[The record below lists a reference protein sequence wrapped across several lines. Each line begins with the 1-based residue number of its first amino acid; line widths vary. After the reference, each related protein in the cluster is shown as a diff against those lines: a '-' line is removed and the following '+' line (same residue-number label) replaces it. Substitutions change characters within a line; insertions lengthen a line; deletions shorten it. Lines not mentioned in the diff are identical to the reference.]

1 MLIDLKIK
9 NYALIEKLE
18 MSPSPVLNII
28 TGETGAGKSI
38 MLGAIGLLLG
48 NRADTKLL
56 FNQNEKCVIE
66 GVFDISS
73 YNLQELFTKED
84 LDFDNQCILRREISP
99 SGKSRAFVN
108 DTPVTLDVIRKIGEN
123 LMDIHS
129 QHDTL
134 QLGDTSYQ
142 LNILD
147 IYAGNTAA
155 MGNTTFDIY
164 AGNLSYLRN
173 YNESYRQY
181 KKLESDYRKLTD
193 QLAQAQKEHD
203 YHAFLLNELAEA
215 NLQENEQEEL
225 EEELKQ
231 LENAEDIKLKLT
243 QAVQSLTESE
253 FNITSSLKDT
263 AYLIGQL
270 AQFSAKYEELRTRTE
285 SCMIELNDIASEL
298 EDAERSTEADPQR
311 TEEVQERLNLIYT
324 LQRKHQVL
332 TIAELLEIQR
342 ELEDKV
348 GSVLNLDNAIASTE
362 KAMKQAEKEVHEKAA
377 VLSERRKAS
386 FDTFEQEL
394 YTLVADL
401 GMPNARIVIQH
412 NEVAPTATGTDDINI
427 LFSANKG
434 AQPQTLIKAA
444 SGGEFSRLMLSIKYM
459 LADKTA
465 LPTIVF
471 DEIDT
476 GISGEVAVKVG
487 KMMQQMAQKHQ
498 IIAISHLPQIAAQGN
513 SHYFVYKEDTAE
525 RTISRVRKLDEQ
537 ERVNEIAHM
546 IAGANPS
553 ANAYQSAKELL
564 SL

>member
-18 MSPSPVLNII
+18 MNPSPVLNII

-48 NRADTKLL
+48 NRADSKLL
-56 FNQNEKCVIE
+56 FNQEQKCVIE

-73 YNLQELFTKED
+73 YNLKEIFVAED

-123 LMDIHS
+123 LMDVHS

-147 IYAGNTAA
+147 VYAGNTSL
-155 MGNTTFDIY
+155 DIY
-164 AGNLSYLRN
+164 AGNLSYLKV
-173 YNESYRQY
+173 YHDTYRKY
-181 KKLESDYRKLTD
+181 KKLESDHKKLVD

-203 YHAFLLNELAEA
+203 YHAFLLNELEEA
-215 NLQENEQEEL
+215 NLQEGEQETL
-225 EEELKQ
+225 ESELKQ

-243 QAVQSLTESE
+243 QAVQYLTESE
-253 FNITSSLKDT
+253 FNITSALKDT
-263 AYLIGQL
+263 IYLIGQL
-270 AQFSAKYEELRTRTE
+270 SSFSPVYDELRTRTE
-285 SCMIELNDIASEL
+285 SCMIELNDIAGEL
-298 EDAERSTEADPQR
+298 EDAERNMEADPIR
-311 TEEVQERLNLIYT
+311 ATEVQERLDMIYT
-324 LQRKHQVL
+324 LQRKHQVSTL
-332 TIAELLEIQR
+332 AELQDIQR
-342 ELEDKV
+342 DLENRV
-348 GSVLNLDNAIASTE
+348 GSVVNLDAAIAKTQKAME
-362 KAMKQAEKEVHEKAA
+362 KAEKDVLEKAK

-386 FDTFEQEL
+386 FGKFEQEL
-394 YTLVADL
+394 YSLLAEL

-412 NEVAPTATGTDDINI
+412 NAILPSATGTDEISI

-434 AQPQTLIKAA
+434 AQPQSLSKAA
-444 SGGEFSRLMLSIKYM
+444 SGGEFSRLMLSVKYM

-498 IIAISHLPQIAAQGN
+498 IIAISHLPQIAAQGD
-513 SHYFVYKEDTAE
+513 SHYFVFKEDRE
-525 RTISRVRKLDEQ
+525 DRTISRVRKLDEQ
-537 ERVNEIAHM
+537 ERVDEIAHM

>member
-9 NYALIEKLE
+9 NYALIEQLE
-18 MSPSPVLNII
+18 MNPSPVLNII

-38 MLGAIGLLLG
+38 MLGAIGLLMG
-48 NRADTKLL
+48 NRADSKLL
-56 FNQNEKCVIE
+56 FSQEQKCVIE

-73 YNLQELFTKED
+73 YNLKELFASED
-84 LDFDNQCILRREISP
+84 LDFDDQCILRREISP

-108 DTPVTLDVIRKIGEN
+108 DTPVTLDVLRKLGDN

-147 IYAGNTAA
+147 VYAGNTSL
-155 MGNTTFDIY
+155 DIY
-164 AGNLSYLRN
+164 AGNLSYLKN
-173 YNESYRQY
+173 YNDTYRKYKALESEY
-181 KKLESDYRKLTD
+181 KKLTG
-193 QLAQAQKEHD
+193 QLAQAQKELD
-203 YHAFLLNELAEA
+203 YHTFLLNELEEA
-215 NLQENEQEEL
+215 NLQAEEQETL
-225 EEELKQ
+225 ENELKQ

-243 QAVQSLTESE
+243 QAVQYLSESE
-253 FNITSSLKDT
+253 FNITSALKDT
-263 AYLIGQL
+263 AYLLGQL
-270 AQFSAKYEELRTRTE
+270 AQFSPTYEALRTRTE
-285 SCMIELNDIASEL
+285 SCMIELNDVAGEL
-298 EDAERSTEADPQR
+298 EDAERKTEADPAR
-311 TEEVQERLNLIYT
+311 ASEVQERLNLLYT
-324 LQRKHQVL
+324 LQRKHQVQ
-332 TIAELLEIQR
+332 TNAELLGIQR
-342 ELEDKV
+342 ELEGKV
-348 GSVLNLDNAIASTE
+348 SSVLNLDTAIANTE
-362 KAMKQAEKEVHEKAA
+362 KAMLDAEKEMLDKAA
-377 VLSERRKAS
+377 ILSERRKSS
-386 FDTFEQEL
+386 FNKFEQEL
-394 YTLVADL
+394 YALLAEL

-412 NEVAPTATGTDDINI
+412 TAAAPSATGTDEISI

-434 AQPQTLIKAA
+434 AQPQSLVKAA
-444 SGGEFSRLMLSIKYM
+444 SGGEFSRLMLSVKYM

-513 SHYFVYKEDTAE
+513 AHYFVYKEDRE
-525 RTISRVRKLDEQ
+525 DRTISRVKRLNDA

-564 SL
+564 ALSL

>member
-18 MSPSPVLNII
+18 MNPSPVLNII

-38 MLGAIGLLLG
+38 MLGAIGLLMG
-48 NRADTKLL
+48 NRADSKLL
-56 FNQNEKCVIE
+56 FDQEQKCVIE

-73 YNLQELFTKED
+73 YNLKEFFVAED
-84 LDFDNQCILRREISP
+84 LDYDNQCIMRREISP

-108 DTPVTLDVIRKIGEN
+108 DTPVTLDVIRKLGEN

-147 IYAGNTAA
+147 VYAGNTSL
-155 MGNTTFDIY
+155 DIY
-164 AGNLSYLRN
+164 AGNLSFLKD
-173 YNESYRQY
+173 YNDTYRQY
-181 KKLESDYRKLTD
+181 KKLESDYRKLED
-193 QLAQAQKEHD
+193 QLAQAQKELD
-203 YHAFLLNELAEA
+203 YHTFLLNELEEA
-215 NLQENEQEEL
+215 NLQETEQEEM
-225 EEELKQ
+225 ESELKQ

-243 QAVQSLTESE
+243 QSVQYLTESE
-253 FNITSSLKDT
+253 FNITSALKDT
-263 AYLIGQL
+263 AHLIGHL
-270 AQFSAKYEELRTRTE
+270 AQFSPKYEELRSRTE

-298 EDAERSTEADPQR
+298 EDAERSTEADPER
-311 TEEVQERLNLIYT
+311 AAEVQERLNLIYT
-324 LQRKHQVL
+324 LQRKHQVQ
-332 TIAELLEIQR
+332 TNAELLELQR
-342 ELEDKV
+342 ELEGKV
-348 GSVLNLDNAIASTE
+348 GSVLNLDNAIASTK
-362 KAMKQAEKEVHEKAA
+362 KAMQVAEKEVMEKAA
-377 VLSERRKAS
+377 ILSERRKAS
-386 FDTFEQEL
+386 FGKFEKEL
-394 YTLVADL
+394 YTLLAEL

-412 NEVAPTATGTDDINI
+412 NETAPSATGTDEISI

-434 AQPQTLIKAA
+434 AQPQSLVKAA
-444 SGGEFSRLMLSIKYM
+444 SGGEFSRLMLCVKYM
-459 LADKTA
+459 LADKTS

-498 IIAISHLPQIAAQGN
+498 IIAISHLPQMAAQGDT
-513 SHYFVYKEDTAE
+513 HYFVYKEDTAE
-525 RTISRVRKLDEQ
+525 RTISRVRKLTEE

>member
-18 MSPSPVLNII
+18 MRPSPVLNII

-56 FNQNEKCVIE
+56 FKQDEKCVIE

-73 YNLQELFTKED
+73 YNLQELFAKED
-84 LDFDNQCILRREISP
+84 LDFDDQCILRREISP

-147 IYAGNTAA
+147 IYAGNTAS

-173 YNESYRQY
+173 YNESYRQF

-203 YHAFLLNELAEA
+203 YHAFLLNELVEA
-215 NLQENEQEEL
+215 GLQAKEQEEL

-253 FNITSSLKDT
+253 FNITSALKDT
-263 AYLIGQL
+263 VHLIGQL
-270 AQFSAKYEELRTRTE
+270 AQFSSKYEELRTRTE
-285 SCMIELNDIASEL
+285 SCMIELNDVSAEL

-362 KAMKQAEKEVHEKAA
+362 KAMKQAEKDVLEKAA
-377 VLSERRKAS
+377 TLSERRRAS
-386 FDTFEQEL
+386 FETFQQEL
-394 YTLVADL
+394 YVLVADL

-412 NEVAPTATGTDDINI
+412 SEVAPTATGTDDINI

-525 RTISRVRKLDEQ
+525 RTISRVRKLDEE

>member
-1 MLIDLKIK
+1 MLIELKIK

-18 MSPSPVLNII
+18 MQPSPVLNII

-38 MLGAIGLLLG
+38 MLGAIGLLMG
-48 NRADTKLL
+48 NRADSKLL
-56 FNQNEKCVIE
+56 FRQEEKCVIE
-66 GVFDISS
+66 GVFDISL
-73 YNLQELFTKED
+73 YNLQEFFSSED

-108 DTPVTLDVIRKIGEN
+108 DTPVTLDVLRKIGDN

-147 IYAGNTAA
+147 VYAGNTSL
-155 MGNTTFDIY
+155 DIY
-164 AGNLSYLRN
+164 AGNLSYLKN
-173 YNESYRQY
+173 YHESYRAY
-181 KKLESDYRKLTD
+181 KKLESDYKKLTD
-193 QLAQAQKEHD
+193 QLAQAQKELD
-203 YHAFLLNELAEA
+203 YHTFLLNELDEA
-215 NLQENEQEEL
+215 NLKEHEQEEL
-225 EEELKQ
+225 EADLKQ
-231 LENAEDIKLKLT
+231 LENAEDIKMKLT
-243 QAVQSLTESE
+243 QAVQYLTESE
-253 FNITSSLKDT
+253 FNITSALKDT
-263 AYLIGQL
+263 AQLISQL
-270 AQFSAKYEELRTRTE
+270 SSFSPKYEELRTRTE
-285 SCMIELNDIASEL
+285 SCMIELQDIAGEL
-298 EDAERSTEADPQR
+298 EDAERKTEADPAR

-324 LQRKHQVL
+324 LQRKHQVPD
-332 TIAELLEIQR
+332 IAGILEIQR
-342 ELEDKV
+342 DLEKKV
-348 GSVLNLDNAIASTE
+348 GSVLNLDAAIASTQKKLE
-362 KAMKQAEKEVHEKAA
+362 AAEKDVLKNAA
-377 VLSERRKAS
+377 KLSERRKAS
-386 FDTFEQEL
+386 FGTFEKEL
-394 YTLVADL
+394 YTLLAEL

-412 NEVAPTATGTDDINI
+412 NATPPTTTGTDEISI

-434 AQPQTLIKAA
+434 AQPQSLIKAA

-487 KMMQQMAQKHQ
+487 KMMKQMAQKHQ
-498 IIAISHLPQIAAQGN
+498 IISISHLPQIAAQGDA
-513 SHYFVYKEDTAE
+513 HYFVYKEDRE
-525 RTISRVRKLDEQ
+525 DRTISRVKQLTEQ
-537 ERVNEIAHM
+537 ERINEIAHM

>member
-9 NYALIEKLE
+9 NYALIEQLE
-18 MSPSPVLNII
+18 MNPSPVLNII

-48 NRADTKLL
+48 NRADSKLL
-56 FNQNEKCVIE
+56 FNQEQKCVIE
-66 GVFDISS
+66 GVFDISQ
-73 YNLQELFTKED
+73 YNLKEVFVAED
-84 LDFDNQCILRREISP
+84 LDFDEQCILRREISP

-108 DTPVTLDVIRKIGEN
+108 DTPVTLDVLRKIGEN

-134 QLGDTSYQ
+134 QLGDTSFQ

-147 IYAGNTAA
+147 IYAGNTSL
-155 MGNTTFDIY
+155 DIY
-164 AGNLSYLRN
+164 AGNLSYLKD
-173 YNESYRQY
+173 YNETYRRY
-181 KKLESDYRKLTD
+181 KKLEGDYKKLTD
-193 QLAQAQKEHD
+193 QLAQAQKELD
-203 YHAFLLNELAEA
+203 YNTFLLNELEEI
-215 NLQENEQEEL
+215 NLQQDEQEQL
-225 EEELKQ
+225 ETELKE

-253 FNITSSLKDT
+253 FNITSALKDT
-263 AYLIGQL
+263 VQLINQL
-270 AQFSAKYEELRTRTE
+270 AAFSPKYEELRTRTE
-285 SCMIELNDIASEL
+285 SCMIELNDVAGEL
-298 EDAERSTEADPQR
+298 EDAERRTEADPAR
-311 TEEVQERLNLIYT
+311 TTEVQERLNTIYT
-324 LQRKHQVL
+324 LQRKHQVQS
-332 TIAELLEIQR
+332 IAELLEIQR
-342 ELEDKV
+342 ELEGKV
-348 GSVLNLDNAIASTE
+348 GSVLNLDNALASTE
-362 KAMKQAEKEVHEKAA
+362 KAMKEAEKEMLEKAA

-386 FDTFEQEL
+386 FGQFEKEL
-394 YTLVADL
+394 YTLLAEL

-412 NEVAPTATGTDDINI
+412 KAAAPTATGTDEISI

-434 AQPQTLIKAA
+434 AQPQSLVKAA

-487 KMMQQMAQKHQ
+487 RMMQQMAQKHQ

-513 SHYFVYKEDTAE
+513 SHYFVYKHDTED
-525 RTISRVRKLDEQ
+525 RTISRVKKLSEK
-537 ERVNEIAHM
+537 ERVDEIAHM

-553 ANAYQSAKELL
+553 ASAYKSAKELL

>member
-9 NYALIEKLE
+9 NYALIEQLE
-18 MSPSPVLNII
+18 MHPSPVLNII

-56 FNQNEKCVIE
+56 FNQEQKCVIE
-66 GVFDISS
+66 GVFDISQ
-73 YNLQELFTKED
+73 YNLQEVFAAED
-84 LDFDNQCILRREISP
+84 LDFDNTCILRREISP

-123 LMDIHS
+123 LMDVHS

-147 IYAGNTAA
+147 IYAGNTSL
-155 MGNTTFDIY
+155 DIY
-164 AGNLSYLRN
+164 AGNLSYLKA
-173 YNESYRQY
+173 YSETYRTY
-181 KKLESDYRKLTD
+181 KKLESDYKKLED
-193 QLAQAQKEHD
+193 QLAQSQKELD
-203 YHAFLLNELAEA
+203 YNTFLLNEFEEA
-215 NLQENEQEEL
+215 KLEADEQESL

-243 QAVQSLTESE
+243 QAVQSLTESD
-253 FNITSSLKDT
+253 FNITSALKDT

-270 AQFSAKYEELRTRTE
+270 SQFSSKYDELRTRAE
-285 SCMIELNDIASEL
+285 SALIELNDIASEL
-298 EDAERSTEADPQR
+298 EDAERRTEADPQR
-311 TEEVQERLNLIYT
+311 TLEVQERLNMIYT
-324 LQRKHQVL
+324 LQRKHQVQ
-332 TIAELLEIQR
+332 TIAELLTIQE
-342 ELEDKV
+342 ELSTKV
-348 GSVLNLDNAIASTE
+348 GNVLNLDNAIAKTKKE
-362 KAMKQAEKEVHEKAA
+362 MDAAYQEVLKKAKE
-377 VLSERRKAS
+377 LSDRRRAS
-386 FDTFEQEL
+386 FQKFEQEL
-394 YTLVADL
+394 HDLVADL

-412 NEVAPTATGTDDINI
+412 KEAQPTATGTDEISI

-434 AQPQTLIKAA
+434 AQPQTLVKAA
-444 SGGEFSRLMLSIKYM
+444 SGGEFSRLMLSVKYM

-487 KMMQQMAQKHQ
+487 RMMQQMAQKHQ
-498 IIAISHLPQIAAQGN
+498 IIAISHLPQIAAQGDY
-513 SHYFVYKEDTAE
+513 HYFVYKEDRE
-525 RTISRVRKLDEQ
+525 DRTISRIKQLNDE

>member
-1 MLIDLKIK
+1 MLLDLKIK
-9 NYALIEKLE
+9 NYALIEQLE
-18 MSPSPVLNII
+18 MHPSQVLNII

-66 GVFDISS
+66 GVFDISQ
-73 YNLQELFTKED
+73 YNLKEIFD
-84 LDFDNQCILRREISP
+84 VEDIDFDTQCILRREITP

-147 IYAGNTAA
+147 VYAGNTSLDIYAGNT
-155 MGNTTFDIY
+155 
-164 AGNLSYLRN
+164 SYLKI
-173 YNESYRQY
+173 YNEAYRNY
-181 KKLESDYRKLTD
+181 KKLESEYKKLED
-193 QLAQAQKEHD
+193 QLAQSQKELD
-203 YHAFLLNELAEA
+203 YHTFLLNELEEA
-215 NLQENEQEEL
+215 KLVAQEQEAL

-231 LENAEDIKLKLT
+231 LENAEDIKTKLT
-243 QAVQSLTESE
+243 QAVQHLTESE
-253 FNITSSLKDT
+253 FNITSALKDT

-270 AQFSAKYEELRTRTE
+270 AQFSSKYEELRIRTE
-285 SCMIELNDIASEL
+285 SCMIELTDIAGEL
-298 EDAERSTEADPQR
+298 EDAERRTEADPQR
-311 TEEVQERLNLIYT
+311 ATEVQERLDLIYT
-324 LQRKHQVL
+324 LQRKHQVQ
-332 TIAELLEIQR
+332 TNAELLVIQE
-342 ELEDKV
+342 ELEQKV
-348 GSVLNLDNAIASTE
+348 GSVLNLDNAISKT
-362 KAMKQAEKEVHEKAA
+362 KKEMETAYQD
-377 VLSERRKAS
+377 VLQHAQKLSDRRKAA
-386 FDTFEQEL
+386 FEKFEQEL
-394 YTLVADL
+394 HDLVAEL

-412 NEVAPTATGTDDINI
+412 KNAAPSATGIDEVSI

-434 AQPQTLIKAA
+434 GTPQSLVKAA
-444 SGGEFSRLMLSIKYM
+444 SGGEFSRLMLSVKYM

-487 KMMQQMAQKHQ
+487 RMMQQMAQKHQ

-513 SHYFVYKEDTAE
+513 YHYFVYKEDRE
-525 RTISRVRKLDEQ
+525 DRTISKIKKLDDT

-553 ANAYQSAKELL
+553 ANAFESARELL

>member
-1 MLIDLKIK
+1 MLVDLKIK

-18 MSPSPVLNII
+18 MNPSPVLNII

-48 NRADTKLL
+48 NRADSKLL
-56 FNQNEKCVIE
+56 FKQDEKCVIE

-73 YNLQELFTKED
+73 YNLNELFLKED
-84 LDFDNQCILRREISP
+84 LDYDNQCILRREISP

-123 LMDIHS
+123 LMDVHS

-155 MGNTTFDIY
+155 MGNTTFDVY
-164 AGNLSYLRN
+164 AGNLSYLRK
-173 YNESYRQY
+173 YNEAYRQY
-181 KKLESDYRKLTD
+181 KKLESDFKKLTD

-203 YHAFLLNELAEA
+203 YHAFLLNELDEA
-215 NLQENEQEEL
+215 GLQEKEQEEL

-253 FNITSSLKDT
+253 FNITSALKDT
-263 AYLIGQL
+263 VHLIGQL
-270 AQFSAKYEELRTRTE
+270 AQFSSKYEELRTRTE
-285 SCMIELNDIASEL
+285 SCMIELNDIAGEL
-298 EDAERSTEADPQR
+298 GDADRNTEADPER
-311 TEEVQERLNLIYT
+311 TIEVQERLNLIYT
-324 LQRKHQVL
+324 LQRKHQVQ
-332 TIAELLEIQR
+332 TIAELLSIKR
-342 ELEDKV
+342 ELEEKV
-348 GSVLNLDNAIASTE
+348 GSVLNLDTAIANTE
-362 KAMKQAEKEVHEKAA
+362 AAMKKAEKDVKEKAA
-377 VLSERRKAS
+377 VLSERRRAS

-394 YTLVADL
+394 YVLVADL

-412 NEVAPTATGTDDINI
+412 NEVAPTPTGTDDINI

-525 RTISRVRKLDEQ
+525 RTISRVRKLNEE

>member
-9 NYALIEKLE
+9 NYALIEQLE
-18 MSPSPVLNII
+18 MNPSPVLNII

-38 MLGAIGLLLG
+38 MLGAIGLLMG
-48 NRADTKLL
+48 NRADSKLL
-56 FNQNEKCVIE
+56 FKQEEKCVIE
-66 GVFDISS
+66 GVFDITS
-73 YNLQELFTKED
+73 YNLHELFASED

-108 DTPVTLDVIRKIGEN
+108 DTPVTLDVLRKLGDN

-147 IYAGNTAA
+147 VYAGNTSL
-155 MGNTTFDIY
+155 DIY
-164 AGNLSYLRN
+164 AGNLSYLKD
-173 YNESYRQY
+173 YNDTYRTY
-181 KKLESDYRKLTD
+181 KKLEAEYKNLTG
-193 QLAQAQKEHD
+193 QLAQAQKELD
-203 YHAFLLNELAEA
+203 YHTFLLNELDEA
-215 NLQENEQEEL
+215 NLQEEEQEQL
-225 EEELKQ
+225 ENELKQ

-243 QAVQSLTESE
+243 QAVQYLSESE
-253 FNITSSLKDT
+253 FNITSALKDT
-263 AYLIGQL
+263 AYLLGQL
-270 AQFSAKYEELRTRTE
+270 ASFSPKYEELRTRTE
-285 SCMIELNDIASEL
+285 SCMIELSDVAGEL
-298 EDAERSTEADPQR
+298 EDAERKTEADPER
-311 TEEVQERLNLIYT
+311 ASEVQERLNLIYT
-324 LQRKHQVL
+324 LQRKHQVQS
-332 TIAELLEIQR
+332 IAGLLEIQR
-342 ELEDKV
+342 DLESKV
-348 GSVLNLDNAIASTE
+348 GSVLNLDNAIANTE
-362 KAMKQAEKEVHEKAA
+362 KAMQAAEKEMLEKAA
-377 VLSERRKAS
+377 ILSERRKSS
-386 FDTFEQEL
+386 FGKFEQEL
-394 YTLVADL
+394 YSLLAEL

-412 NEVAPTATGTDDINI
+412 TDAAPSATGTDEISI

-434 AQPQTLIKAA
+434 AQPQTLVKAA
-444 SGGEFSRLMLSIKYM
+444 SGGEFSRLMLSVKYM

-487 KMMQQMAQKHQ
+487 RMMQQMAQKHQ

-513 SHYFVYKEDTAE
+513 AHYFVYKEDRE
-525 RTISRVRKLDEQ
+525 DRTISRVKRLNEE

>member
-9 NYALIEKLE
+9 NYALIEQLE
-18 MSPSPVLNII
+18 MNPSPVLNII

-48 NRADTKLL
+48 NRADSKLL
-56 FNQNEKCVIE
+56 FNQEQKCVIE
-66 GVFDISS
+66 GVFDISQ
-73 YNLQELFTKED
+73 YNLKEVFTAED
-84 LDFDNQCILRREISP
+84 LDFDEQCILRREISP

-108 DTPVTLDVIRKIGEN
+108 DTPVTLDVLRKIGEN

-134 QLGDTSYQ
+134 QLGDTSFQ

-147 IYAGNTAA
+147 IYAGNTSL
-155 MGNTTFDIY
+155 DIY
-164 AGNLSYLRN
+164 AGNLSYLKD
-173 YNESYRQY
+173 YNETYRRY
-181 KKLESDYRKLTD
+181 KKLEGDYKKLTD
-193 QLAQAQKEHD
+193 QLAQAQKELD
-203 YHAFLLNELAEA
+203 YNTFLLNELEEI
-215 NLQENEQEEL
+215 NLQADEQEQL
-225 EEELKQ
+225 ETELKE

-243 QAVQSLTESE
+243 QAVQHLSESE
-253 FNITSSLKDT
+253 FNITSALKDT
-263 AYLIGQL
+263 AHLIGQL
-270 AQFSAKYEELRTRTE
+270 ALFSPKYEELRTRTE
-285 SCMIELNDIASEL
+285 SCMIELNDIAGEL
-298 EDAERSTEADPQR
+298 EDAERRTEADPAR
-311 TEEVQERLNLIYT
+311 TTEVQERLNVIYT
-324 LQRKHQVL
+324 LQRKHQVQ

-342 ELEDKV
+342 ELEGKV

-362 KAMKQAEKEVHEKAA
+362 KAMKEAEKAMLEKAA

-386 FDTFEQEL
+386 FGKFEQEL
-394 YTLVADL
+394 YILLAEL

-412 NEVAPTATGTDDINI
+412 KDAAPTATGTDEISI

-434 AQPQTLIKAA
+434 SAPQSLVKAA
-444 SGGEFSRLMLSIKYM
+444 SGGEFSRLMLSVKYM

-487 KMMQQMAQKHQ
+487 RMMQQMAQKHQ

-513 SHYFVYKEDTAE
+513 SHYFVYKEDRE
-525 RTISRVRKLDEQ
+525 DRTISRVKKLNEE

>member
-9 NYALIEKLE
+9 NYALIEQLE
-18 MSPSPVLNII
+18 MNPSPVLNII

-48 NRADTKLL
+48 NRADSKLL
-56 FNQNEKCVIE
+56 FNQEQKCVIE
-66 GVFDISS
+66 GVFDISQ
-73 YNLQELFTKED
+73 YNLKEVFVAED
-84 LDFDNQCILRREISP
+84 LDFDEQCILRREISP

-108 DTPVTLDVIRKIGEN
+108 DTPVTLDVLRKIGEN

-134 QLGDTSYQ
+134 QLGDTSFQ

-147 IYAGNTAA
+147 IYAGNTSL
-155 MGNTTFDIY
+155 DIY
-164 AGNLSYLRN
+164 AGNLSYLKD
-173 YNESYRQY
+173 YNETYRRY
-181 KKLESDYRKLTD
+181 KKLEGDYKKLTD
-193 QLAQAQKEHD
+193 QLAQAQKELD
-203 YHAFLLNELAEA
+203 YNTFLLNELEEI
-215 NLQENEQEEL
+215 NLQQDEQEQL
-225 EEELKQ
+225 ETELKE

-243 QAVQSLTESE
+243 QAVQYLTESE
-253 FNITSSLKDT
+253 FNITSALKDT
-263 AYLIGQL
+263 VQLINQL
-270 AQFSAKYEELRTRTE
+270 AAFSPKYEELRTRTE
-285 SCMIELNDIASEL
+285 SCMIELNDVAGEL
-298 EDAERSTEADPQR
+298 EDAERRTEADPAR
-311 TEEVQERLNLIYT
+311 TTEVQERLNTIYT
-324 LQRKHQVL
+324 LQRKHQVQ

-342 ELEDKV
+342 ELENKV
-348 GSVLNLDNAIASTE
+348 GSVLNLDNALSSTE
-362 KAMKQAEKEVHEKAA
+362 KAMKEAEKEMLEKAA
-377 VLSERRKAS
+377 VLSERRRAS
-386 FDTFEQEL
+386 FGQFEKEL
-394 YTLVADL
+394 YTLLAEL

-412 NEVAPTATGTDDINI
+412 KAAAPTATGTDEISI

-434 AQPQTLIKAA
+434 AQPQSLVKAA

-513 SHYFVYKEDTAE
+513 SHYFVYKHDTED
-525 RTISRVRKLDEQ
+525 RTISRIKKLSEK
-537 ERVNEIAHM
+537 ERVDEIAHM

-553 ANAYQSAKELL
+553 ASAYKSAKELL

>member
-9 NYALIEKLE
+9 NYALIEQLE
-18 MSPSPVLNII
+18 MNPSPVLNII

-48 NRADTKLL
+48 NRADSKLL
-56 FNQNEKCVIE
+56 FNQAQKCVIE
-66 GVFDISS
+66 GVFDISQ
-73 YNLQELFTKED
+73 YNLKEVFTAED
-84 LDFDNQCILRREISP
+84 LDFDEQCILRREISP

-108 DTPVTLDVIRKIGEN
+108 DTPVTLDVLRKIGEN

-134 QLGDTSYQ
+134 QLGDTSFQ

-147 IYAGNTAA
+147 IYAGNTSL
-155 MGNTTFDIY
+155 DIY
-164 AGNLSYLRN
+164 AGNLSYLKD
-173 YNESYRQY
+173 YNETYRRY
-181 KKLESDYRKLTD
+181 KKLEGDYKKLTD
-193 QLAQAQKEHD
+193 QLAQAQKELD
-203 YHAFLLNELAEA
+203 YNTFLLNELEEI
-215 NLQENEQEEL
+215 NLQEDEQEQL
-225 EEELKQ
+225 ETELKE

-243 QAVQSLTESE
+243 QAVQYLTESE
-253 FNITSSLKDT
+253 FNITSALKDT
-263 AYLIGQL
+263 VQLIGQL
-270 AQFSAKYEELRTRTE
+270 AAFSPKYEELRTRTE
-285 SCMIELNDIASEL
+285 SCMIELNDVAGEL
-298 EDAERSTEADPQR
+298 EDAERRTEADPAR
-311 TEEVQERLNLIYT
+311 TTDVQERLNTIYT
-324 LQRKHQVL
+324 LQRKHQVQ

-342 ELEDKV
+342 ELEGKV
-348 GSVLNLDNAIASTE
+348 GSVLNLDNALSSTE
-362 KAMKQAEKEVHEKAA
+362 KAMKEAEKDMLEKAA

-386 FDTFEQEL
+386 FGKFEQEL
-394 YTLVADL
+394 YVLLAEL

-412 NEVAPTATGTDDINI
+412 KAAAPTATGTDEISI

-434 AQPQTLIKAA
+434 SQPQSLVKAA

-487 KMMQQMAQKHQ
+487 RMMQQMAQKHQ

-513 SHYFVYKEDTAE
+513 SHYFVYKHDTED
-525 RTISRVRKLDEQ
+525 RTISRVKKLSEK
-537 ERVNEIAHM
+537 ERIDEIAHM

-553 ANAYQSAKELL
+553 ASAYKSAKELL

>member
-18 MSPSPVLNII
+18 MNPSPVLNII

-48 NRADTKLL
+48 NRADSKLL
-56 FNQNEKCVIE
+56 FDQEQKCVIE

-73 YNLQELFTKED
+73 YNLKELFTAED
-84 LDFDNQCILRREISP
+84 LDYDDQCILRREISP

-147 IYAGNTAA
+147 VYAGNTSL
-155 MGNTTFDIY
+155 DIY
-164 AGNLSYLRN
+164 AGNVSYLNDYHQN
-173 YNESYRQY
+173 YRKY
-181 KKLESDYRKLTD
+181 KKLESDYRKLED
-193 QLAQAQKEHD
+193 QLAQAQKELD
-203 YHAFLLNELAEA
+203 YHTFLLNELEEA

-225 EEELKQ
+225 ENELKQ

-243 QAVQSLTESE
+243 QAVQYLTESE
-253 FNITSSLKDT
+253 FNITSALKDT
-263 AYLIGQL
+263 AHLIGQL
-270 AQFSAKYEELRTRTE
+270 AHFSSKYDELRTRTE
-285 SCMIELNDIASEL
+285 SCMIELSDIAGEL
-298 EDAERSTEADPQR
+298 EDAERKTEADPER
-311 TEEVQERLNLIYT
+311 ASEVHERLNMIYT
-324 LQRKHQVL
+324 LQRKHQVQ

-342 ELEDKV
+342 DLEGKV
-348 GSVLNLDNAIASTE
+348 GSVLNLDTAIASTK
-362 KAMKQAEKEVHEKAA
+362 KAMQKAEKDVLEKAA
-377 VLSERRKAS
+377 ILSERRKSS
-386 FDTFEQEL
+386 FGKFEQEL
-394 YTLVADL
+394 YTLLAEL

-412 NEVAPTATGTDDINI
+412 ADTTPSATGTDEISI

-434 AQPQTLIKAA
+434 AQPQSLVKAA
-444 SGGEFSRLMLSIKYM
+444 SGGEFSRLMLSVKYM

-513 SHYFVYKEDTAE
+513 AHYFVYKHDTED
-525 RTISRVRKLDEQ
+525 RTISRIKKLNEE

-564 SL
+564 SM

>member
-9 NYALIEKLE
+9 NYALIEQLE
-18 MSPSPVLNII
+18 MNPSPVLNII

-48 NRADTKLL
+48 NRADSKLL
-56 FNQNEKCVIE
+56 FNHEQKCVIE
-66 GVFDISS
+66 GVFDISQ
-73 YNLQELFTKED
+73 YNLKEVFTAED
-84 LDFDNQCILRREISP
+84 LDFDEQCILRREISP

-108 DTPVTLDVIRKIGEN
+108 DTPVTLDVLRKVGEN

-134 QLGDTSYQ
+134 QLGDTSFQ

-147 IYAGNTAA
+147 IYAGNTSL
-155 MGNTTFDIY
+155 DIY
-164 AGNLSYLRN
+164 AGNLSYLKD
-173 YNESYRQY
+173 YNETYRRY
-181 KKLESDYRKLTD
+181 KKLEGDYKKLND
-193 QLAQAQKEHD
+193 QLAQAQKELD
-203 YHAFLLNELAEA
+203 YNTFLLNELEEI
-215 NLQENEQEEL
+215 NLQQNEQEQL
-225 EEELKQ
+225 ETELKE

-243 QAVQSLTESE
+243 QAVQYLTESE
-253 FNITSSLKDT
+253 FNITSALKDT
-263 AYLIGQL
+263 VQLIGQL
-270 AQFSAKYEELRTRTE
+270 AAFSPKYEELRTRTE
-285 SCMIELNDIASEL
+285 SCMIELNDVAGEL
-298 EDAERSTEADPQR
+298 EDAERRTEADPAR
-311 TEEVQERLNLIYT
+311 TTEVQERLNTIYT
-324 LQRKHQVL
+324 LQRKHQVQ
-332 TIAELLEIQR
+332 TIAELLEIQQ
-342 ELEDKV
+342 ELESKV
-348 GSVLNLDNAIASTE
+348 GSVLNLDNALANTE
-362 KAMKQAEKEVHEKAA
+362 KAMKEAEKDMLEKAV

-386 FDTFEQEL
+386 FGKFEQEL
-394 YTLVADL
+394 YVLLAEL

-412 NEVAPTATGTDDINI
+412 KSAAPTATGTDEISI

-434 AQPQTLIKAA
+434 AAPQSLVKAA

-487 KMMQQMAQKHQ
+487 RMMQQMAQKHQ

-513 SHYFVYKEDTAE
+513 SHYFVYKHDTED
-525 RTISRVRKLDEQ
+525 RTISRVKKLSDK
-537 ERVNEIAHM
+537 ERVDEIAHM

-553 ANAYQSAKELL
+553 ASAYKSAKELL

>member
-9 NYALIEKLE
+9 NYALIEQLE
-18 MSPSPVLNII
+18 MNPSPVLNII

-48 NRADTKLL
+48 NRADSKLL
-56 FNQNEKCVIE
+56 FNQEQKCVIE
-66 GVFDISS
+66 GVFDISQ
-73 YNLQELFTKED
+73 YNLKEVFTAED
-84 LDFDNQCILRREISP
+84 LDFDEQCILRREISP

-108 DTPVTLDVIRKIGEN
+108 DTPVTLDVLRKIGEN

-134 QLGDTSYQ
+134 QLGDTSFQ

-147 IYAGNTAA
+147 IYAGNTSL
-155 MGNTTFDIY
+155 DIY
-164 AGNLSYLRN
+164 AGNLSYLKD
-173 YNESYRQY
+173 YNETYRRY
-181 KKLESDYRKLTD
+181 KKLEGDYKKLTD
-193 QLAQAQKEHD
+193 QLAQAQKELD
-203 YHAFLLNELAEA
+203 YNTFLLNELEEI
-215 NLQENEQEEL
+215 NLQTDEQEQL
-225 EEELKQ
+225 ETELKE

-243 QAVQSLTESE
+243 QAVQHLSESE
-253 FNITSSLKDT
+253 FNITSALKDT
-263 AYLIGQL
+263 AHLIGQL
-270 AQFSAKYEELRTRTE
+270 ALFSPKYEELRTRTE
-285 SCMIELNDIASEL
+285 SCMIELNDIAGEL
-298 EDAERSTEADPQR
+298 EDAERRTEADPAR
-311 TEEVQERLNLIYT
+311 TTEVQERLNVIYT
-324 LQRKHQVL
+324 LQRKHQVQ

-342 ELEDKV
+342 ELEGKV

-362 KAMKQAEKEVHEKAA
+362 KAMKEAEKEMLEKAA
-377 VLSERRKAS
+377 LLSERRKAS
-386 FDTFEQEL
+386 FGKFEQEL
-394 YTLVADL
+394 YVLLAEL

-412 NEVAPTATGTDDINI
+412 KDAAPTATGTDEISI

-434 AQPQTLIKAA
+434 SAPQTLVKAA
-444 SGGEFSRLMLSIKYM
+444 SGGEFSRLMLSVKYM

-487 KMMQQMAQKHQ
+487 RMMQQMAQKHQ

-513 SHYFVYKEDTAE
+513 SHYFVYKEDRE
-525 RTISRVRKLDEQ
+525 DRTISRVKKLNEE

-553 ANAYQSAKELL
+553 ANAFQSAKELL

>member
-9 NYALIEKLE
+9 NYALIEQLE
-18 MSPSPVLNII
+18 MNPSPVLNII

-48 NRADTKLL
+48 NRADSKLL
-56 FNQNEKCVIE
+56 FNQEQKCVIE
-66 GVFDISS
+66 GVFDISQ
-73 YNLQELFTKED
+73 YNLKEVFIAED
-84 LDFDNQCILRREISP
+84 LDFDEHCILRREISP

-108 DTPVTLDVIRKIGEN
+108 DTPVTLDVLRKIGEN

-134 QLGDTSYQ
+134 QLGDTSFQ

-147 IYAGNTAA
+147 IYAGNTSL
-155 MGNTTFDIY
+155 DIY
-164 AGNLSYLRN
+164 AGNLSYLKD
-173 YNESYRQY
+173 YNDTYRRY
-181 KKLESDYRKLTD
+181 KKLEGDYKKLTD
-193 QLAQAQKEHD
+193 QLAQAQKELD
-203 YHAFLLNELAEA
+203 YNTFLLNELEEI
-215 NLQENEQEEL
+215 NLQEDEQEQL
-225 EEELKQ
+225 ETELKE

-243 QAVQSLTESE
+243 QAVQYLTESE
-253 FNITSSLKDT
+253 FNITSALKDT
-263 AYLIGQL
+263 VQLIGQL
-270 AQFSAKYEELRTRTE
+270 AAFSPKYEELRTRTE
-285 SCMIELNDIASEL
+285 SCMIELNDIAGEL
-298 EDAERSTEADPQR
+298 EDAERRTEADPAR
-311 TEEVQERLNLIYT
+311 TTEVQERLNAIYT
-324 LQRKHQVL
+324 LQRKHQVQ
-332 TIAELLEIQR
+332 TIGELLKIQR
-342 ELEDKV
+342 ELEGKV
-348 GSVLNLDNAIASTE
+348 GSVLNLDNALASTE
-362 KAMKQAEKEVHEKAA
+362 KAMKEAEADMLEKAA

-386 FDTFEQEL
+386 FGKFEQEL
-394 YTLVADL
+394 YTLLAEL

-412 NEVAPTATGTDDINI
+412 KTAAPTATGTDEISI

-434 AQPQTLIKAA
+434 AQPQTLVKAA

-513 SHYFVYKEDTAE
+513 SHYFVYKHDTED
-525 RTISRVRKLDEQ
+525 RTISRVKKLSDK
-537 ERVNEIAHM
+537 ERVDEIAHM

-553 ANAYQSAKELL
+553 ASAYKSAKELL

>member
-9 NYALIEKLE
+9 NYALIEQLE
-18 MSPSPVLNII
+18 MNPSPVLNII

-48 NRADTKLL
+48 NRADSKLL
-56 FNQNEKCVIE
+56 FNQEQKCVIE
-66 GVFDISS
+66 GVFDISQ
-73 YNLQELFTKED
+73 YNLKEVFLAED
-84 LDFDNQCILRREISP
+84 LDFDEHCILRREISP

-108 DTPVTLDVIRKIGEN
+108 DTPVTLDVLRKIGEN

-134 QLGDTSYQ
+134 QLGDTSFQ

-147 IYAGNTAA
+147 IYAGNTSL
-155 MGNTTFDIY
+155 DIY
-164 AGNLSYLRN
+164 AGNLSYLKD
-173 YNESYRQY
+173 YNETYRKY
-181 KKLESDYRKLTD
+181 KKLESDYKKLND
-193 QLAQAQKEHD
+193 QLAQAQKELD
-203 YHAFLLNELAEA
+203 YNTFLLNELEEI
-215 NLQENEQEEL
+215 NLQEDEQEQL
-225 EEELKQ
+225 ETELKE

-243 QAVQSLTESE
+243 QAVQYLTESE
-253 FNITSSLKDT
+253 FNITSALKDT
-263 AYLIGQL
+263 VQLIGQL
-270 AQFSAKYEELRTRTE
+270 AAFSPKYEELRTRTE
-285 SCMIELNDIASEL
+285 SCMIELNDVAGEL
-298 EDAERSTEADPQR
+298 EDAERRTEADPAR
-311 TEEVQERLNLIYT
+311 TTEVQERLNTIYT
-324 LQRKHQVL
+324 LQRKHQVQ

-342 ELEDKV
+342 ELEGKV
-348 GSVLNLDNAIASTE
+348 GSVLNLDNALSSTE
-362 KAMKQAEKEVHEKAA
+362 KAMKDAEKEMLEKAA

-386 FDTFEQEL
+386 FGQFEQEL
-394 YTLVADL
+394 YTLLAEL

-412 NEVAPTATGTDDINI
+412 KAAAPTATGTDEISI

-434 AQPQTLIKAA
+434 AQPQSLVKAA

-487 KMMQQMAQKHQ
+487 RMMQQMAQKHQ

-513 SHYFVYKEDTAE
+513 SHYFVYKHDTED
-525 RTISRVRKLDEQ
+525 RTISRVKKLSDK
-537 ERVNEIAHM
+537 ERVDEIAHM

-553 ANAYQSAKELL
+553 ASAYKSAKELL